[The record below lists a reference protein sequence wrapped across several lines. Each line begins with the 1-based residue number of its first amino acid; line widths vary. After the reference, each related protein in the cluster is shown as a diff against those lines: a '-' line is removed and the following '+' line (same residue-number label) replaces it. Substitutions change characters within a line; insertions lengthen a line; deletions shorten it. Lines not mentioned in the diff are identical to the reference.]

1 MENNSIYHNIQIT
14 GDEIQGYTDT
24 MEKCGYRFLRGN
36 HFTSISEMTMAVYSV
51 VKNRMYNEYANI
63 DRNDNSER
71 IIIFGLNGLLKDYYS
86 GNKRVHFFQQKIT
99 KNDVIP
105 YSEFAIFAIFSNND
119 FKVMDDVIN
128 NYINSRKF
136 VEFEDYHRD
145 NPWLR
150 LIAIK

>member
-1 MENNSIYHNIQIT
+1 MESKSSYHNIQID
-14 GDEIQGYTDT
+14 GGEIQGYTDT
-24 MEKCGYRFLRGN
+24 METCGYRFLCGN
-36 HFTSISEMTMAVYSV
+36 RFTSISEMTMAVYSV

-71 IIIFGLNGLLKDYYS
+71 IIIFGLNGLLKDYYP
-86 GNKRVHFFQQKIT
+86 GNKSVHFFQQKIT

-119 FKVMDDVIN
+119 FNVMDSVIN